1 MEKIYIYCEL
11 NNDDNNLEDT
21 AYELISKAHKL
32 KLQAHV
38 LKNNSEFEIVAIA
51 LGEKIDEFSIKKAYE
66 AGADEVV
73 LIKNENLKRFSQT
86 IFAQS
91 FIEYFCQKPANIILF
106 PATATGRILAPRIT
120 TILET
125 GLVADCTGLDF
136 VLKEDELRL
145 APTRPTF
152 GSELMAT
159 ILSKKDPQCAT
170 IRPKTFKADFTKE
183 PEGKYSEYQSITYG
197 EDRIKLLN
205 SEYKEEENTANFS
218 DAKIV
223 LIAGYGLLES
233 KNKEYFEKIKRLA
246 EALGAKIGTTRKVV
260 DYKILPQ
267 NMQIG
272 QTGATID
279 ANLCISFGV
288 SGAIQHVMGMK
299 NCKTIIAVNND
310 ENAEIFNYADYK
322 IIANAQ
328 EVIDELLYILT
339 MR

>member
-1 MEKIYIYCEL
+1 
-11 NNDDNNLEDT
+11 
-21 AYELISKAHKL
+21 
-32 KLQAHV
+32 
-38 LKNNSEFEIVAIA
+38 
-51 LGEKIDEFSIKKAYE
+51 
-66 AGADEVV
+66 
-73 LIKNENLKRFSQT
+73 
-86 IFAQS
+86 
-91 FIEYFCQKPANIILF
+91 
-106 PATATGRILAPRIT
+106 
-120 TILET
+120 
-125 GLVADCTGLDF
+125 
-136 VLKEDELRL
+136 
-145 APTRPTF
+145 
-152 GSELMAT
+152 MAT